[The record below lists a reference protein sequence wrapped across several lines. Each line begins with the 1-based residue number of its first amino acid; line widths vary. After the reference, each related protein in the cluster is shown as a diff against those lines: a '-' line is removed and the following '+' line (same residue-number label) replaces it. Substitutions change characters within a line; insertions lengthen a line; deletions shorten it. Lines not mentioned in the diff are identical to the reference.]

1 MIAAV
6 VALLTLTATR
16 GVRAAE
22 RPPAL
27 EWRLA
32 RTTDGI
38 VAWAAEGPEEFWG
51 FARGTVAAPAD
62 AILARITNFELLPQL
77 SSRLRDVRVL
87 ERGDDTALVYFHYD
101 LPWPLSDRSYTVWHH
116 WGRDAS
122 GVLFLDVDDANDR
135 GPPPDGTVRVRDF
148 LVRIRLWPTPDG
160 GTTLVEY
167 LFRADLAGYLPRT
180 VRAQTAWKIPLNAV
194 LSMRRSLEP
203 RYASR

>member
-1 MIAAV
+1 MLAAV
-6 VALLTLTATR
+6 VALMTLGAA
-16 GVRAAE
+16 RAVGAAD

-27 EWRLA
+27 AWRLV

-38 VAWAAEGPEEFWG
+38 AAWAAEGPGEFWG
-51 FARGTVAAPAD
+51 FARGAVAAPAD

-87 ERGDDTALVYFHYD
+87 ERSEDTALVYFHYD

-116 WGRDAS
+116 WGRDES
-122 GVLFLDVDDANDR
+122 GMLFLDVDDANDR

-148 LVRIRLWPTPDG
+148 LARIRLWPTSDG
-160 GTTLVEY
+160 GATLVEY

-180 VRAQTAWKIPLNAV
+180 VRAQTAWKIPLNV
-194 LSMRRSLEP
+194 ILTVRRSLAP
-203 RYASR
+203 PSAP